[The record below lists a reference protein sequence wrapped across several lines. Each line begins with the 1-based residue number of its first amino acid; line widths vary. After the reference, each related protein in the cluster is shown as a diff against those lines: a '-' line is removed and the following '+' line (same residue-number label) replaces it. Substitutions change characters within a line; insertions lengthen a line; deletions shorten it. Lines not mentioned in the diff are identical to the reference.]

1 MKNQI
6 NIWSAFT
13 VLICLFVF
21 SGYRVSFSQQD
32 AESKVI
38 FIVK

>member
-6 NIWSAFT
+6 NIWLVFT
-13 VLICLFVF
+13 ALICLFVF
-21 SGYRVSFSQQD
+21 TGYEVSFSQQD

-38 FIVK
+38 FSVG

>member
-6 NIWSAFT
+6 NIWLVFT
-13 VLICLFVF
+13 ALLCLFVF
-21 SGYRVSFSQQD
+21 SGYKVSFSQQD
-32 AESKVI
+32 AESTAV